1 MEDEAHEFFHAADHF
16 AVDDLL
22 VDFSNDDDD
31 EENDVL
37 ADSTTT
43 TTTTT
48 ALTDSSSVSALD
60 LPNFSCDVHD
70 GTSFSGDLCVPCD
83 DLADELA
90 WLSNIV
96 DESFSPEDVQKLQL
110 ISGFKTRPEPKSE
123 SCSLDNPNSTS
134 PIFTTDVSV
143 PAKARSKRSRAGT
156 CNWASRGLLTETVY
170 DNPFTGETILSSH
183 NLSPPTSPPPPPP
196 MAQVAK
202 KQAIG
207 GDGGYR
213 RKKDVSSPESCGA
226 EERRCLHCAT
236 DKTPQWR
243 TGPMGP
249 KTLCNACGVRYKSG
263 RLVPEYRPA
272 ASPTFVLTKHSNS
285 HRKVMELRRQKE
297 MSKAHHEFIHH
308 HHGTDTA
315 MILDVSSESDDYLIH
330 HKVGPDFRQLI

>member
-1 MEDEAHEFFHAADHF
+1 MEDEAHDFFHAADHF

-22 VDFSNDDDD
+22 VDFSNDDD
-31 EENDVL
+31 EENDVV

-43 TTTTT
+43 TTT
-48 ALTDSSSVSALD
+48 AFTDSSNISAID
-60 LPNFSCDVHD
+60 LPNFSGDVQD

-110 ISGFKTRPEPKSE
+110 ISGFNTRPSPKSE
-123 SCSLDNPNSTS
+123 SGCSENPNSTS

-143 PAKARSKRSRAGT
+143 PAKARSKRSRAAA
-156 CNWASRGLLTETVY
+156 CNWASRGLLMETVY

-183 NLSPPTSPPPPPP
+183 NLSPPTSPPPP
-196 MAQVAK
+196 MAHLAK
-202 KQAIG
+202 KQAT
-207 GDGGYR
+207 DGGYR
-213 RKKDVSSPESCGA
+213 RKKDVSSPESGGA

-297 MSKAHHEFIHH
+297 MSKGHHEFIHH
-308 HHGTDTA
+308 HHGTDSA
-315 MILDVSSESDDYLIH
+315 MIFDVSSEGDDYLIN

>member
-1 MEDEAHEFFHAADHF
+1 MEEEEAPEEFFHTTDHF

-31 EENDVL
+31 ENDVL

-43 TTTTT
+43 TTTV
-48 ALTDSSSVSALD
+48 TDSSNFSATN
-60 LPNFSCDVHD
+60 LPNIHGDVQD
-70 GTSFSGDLCVPCD
+70 GTSFSGELCVPCD
-83 DLADELA
+83 DVAELE
-90 WLSNIV
+90 WLSHFV
-96 DESFSPEDVQKLQL
+96 EDSFSPDDVHKLQL
-110 ISGFKTRPEPKSE
+110 ISGFKTRPDSKSE
-123 SCSLDNPNSTS
+123 SGNSENPNSNS

-143 PAKARSKRSRAGT
+143 PAKARSKRSRAAA
-156 CNWASRGLLTETVY
+156 CNWASRGLLMEAVY
-170 DNPFTGETILSSH
+170 DNPFTGETILTSNH
-183 NLSPPTSPPPPPP
+183 LSPPTSPPPFLALPG
-196 MAQVAK
+196 K
-202 KQAIG
+202 KQATEGI
-207 GDGGYR
+207 R
-213 RKKDVSSPESCGA
+213 RKKDVSSLESGGA

-297 MSKAHHEFIHH
+297 MTRAHHQFIHH
-308 HHGTDTA
+308 HHVTNTA
-315 MILDVSSESDDYLIH
+315 MIFDVSSDGDDYLIH
-330 HKVGPDFRQLI
+330 HNIGPDFRQLI